1 MASVTINISG
11 PLFTK
16 NADTVV
22 GDAIKVQ
29 AMAKFEK
36 RVRRKGRTI
45 GRKRNPIG
53 PGELTGSGSKSITLT
68 MTSPLPLHYPRTTG
82 FSWKRHNVAAI
93 RAMAPRVVRSVAKKI
108 VAELN

>member
-1 MASVTINISG
+1 MAAVTINITG

-22 GDAIKVQ
+22 GDAIKIQ

-36 RVRRKGRTI
+36 RVRRKTRRI
-45 GRKRNPIG
+45 GNRRNPIP
-53 PGELTGSGSKSITLT
+53 PGELTSSGRSVTLT
-68 MTSPLPLHYPRTTG
+68 MISPLPLHYPRRSG
-82 FSWKRHNVAAI
+82 FSWKRKMTAAV
-93 RAMAPRVVRSVAKKI
+93 RSMAPRVVRSVAKKI